1 MKTTEILD
9 LLQSKNRCL
18 DRLMEAT
25 RSFLAAPIETLIILD
40 EQASDK
46 TRTPLMVYEEE
57 RLAIIRTLELHDK
70 QVNTLIGHLTT
81 EEKSFAFME
90 SVRAELLENER
101 LIQTVINADDMVF
114 GRIREAQGQITKLL
128 QENRKSGEILS
139 KFKSG
144 SKPTGEG
151 MDKTL

>member
-1 MKTTEILD
+1 MKTKEILG

-25 RSFLAAPIETLIILD
+25 RNFLASPIETLIVNGA
-40 EQASDK
+40 ETTDK
-46 TRTPLMVYEEE
+46 TRTPLTIYEDE

-70 QVNTLIGHLTT
+70 QINTLIGHLTT
-81 EEKSFAFME
+81 EEKSFSFME
-90 SVRAELLENER
+90 SVRSELLENER
-101 LIQTVINADDMVF
+101 LIQSVINADDMVF

-128 QENRKSGEILS
+128 HENRKSGEILS

-144 SKPTGEG
+144 SAPTGEG